1 MIIAMA
7 ADHGGFELK
16 NKVKEHLRNK
26 KDENGENYKIVDLGT
41 NSSESVDY
49 PLYGKMCAE
58 AVASGKAQLGLVFCG
73 SGIGI
78 SDRKSVV

>member
-26 KDENGENYKIVDLGT
+26 KDENGENYKIV
-41 NSSESVDY
+41 E
-49 PLYGKMCAE
+49 
-58 AVASGKAQLGLVFCG
+58 
-73 SGIGI
+73 IG
-78 SDRKSVV
+78 RAHV